1 MSREPLF
8 ERLIYL
14 KVGGTPPGQHGACSN
29 DYHIVLLHREAV
41 ADHADQLIADAR
53 EQINRADDLL
63 EQLKMQRVGRRI
75 RSSSQDLSP
84 AR

>member
-1 MSREPLF
+1 M
-8 ERLIYL
+8 
-14 KVGGTPPGQHGACSN
+14 SN
-29 DYHIVLLHREAV
+29 DYRIVLLHRQAV

-63 EQLKMQRVGRRI
+63 EQLKMQRFGRRI
-75 RSSSQDLSP
+75 SSSSQNLSP